1 MQNSGVISAF
11 STVHPGR
18 CVCEGTCEE
27 ERIYSDARALSIY
40 ELLIVSSLPL
50 DWNIPNW
57 ASDVLIRKVIGEGI
71 PPKLI
76 KRAVESLIIGGN
88 YAR

>member
-1 MQNSGVISAF
+1 M
-11 STVHPGR
+11 
-18 CVCEGTCEE
+18 CEGTCEE
-27 ERIYSDARALSIY
+27 ERIYSDVRALSIY

-57 ASDVLIRKVIGEGI
+57 ANDVLIRKVIGEGI